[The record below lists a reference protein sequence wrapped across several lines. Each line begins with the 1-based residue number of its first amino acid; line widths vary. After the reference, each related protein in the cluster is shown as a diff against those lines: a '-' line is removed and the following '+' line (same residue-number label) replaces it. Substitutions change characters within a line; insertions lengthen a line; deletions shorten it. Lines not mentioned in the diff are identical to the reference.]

1 MSMSLPNEPPRPW
14 YREIWPWLLMLPPA
28 FSVAGGV
35 TMLYL
40 ASHTPSAL
48 VVDDYARIEELTN
61 ERFERDRRAAEL
73 GVEAAV
79 TFTGTPARVE
89 VTLAGADPSSV
100 PPMLL
105 LSARHATNPA
115 ADRIVTLTPVG
126 GRFTALT
133 GFPPGHYRIELMP
146 ADRSWRL
153 GHDAIRLA
161 GTFDLRPQAEPGR
174 SPTVR
179 D

>member
-1 MSMSLPNEPPRPW
+1 MSAPLGNASGKPW

-35 TMLYL
+35 IMVYL

-48 VVDDYARIEELTN
+48 VVEDYARIDALTT

-73 GVEAAV
+73 GVQATLSFASMPGRIEARLTA
-79 TFTGTPARVE
+79 PAMFAQPR
-89 VTLAGADPSSV
+89 TLR
-100 PPMLL
+100 

-115 ADRIVTLTPVG
+115 ADRELTLVPEG
-126 GRFTALT
+126 GLYAATAELL
-133 GFPPGHYRIELMP
+133 PGHYRIELMP
-146 ADRSWRL
+146 DDRSWRL
-153 GHDAIRLA
+153 GREAIRLA
-161 GTFDLRPQAEPGR
+161 GTLELRPQA
-174 SPTVR
+174 TAAAR